1 MELGRKETNTNERI
15 KMFAK
20 CRIHDDCSLC
30 LSSMKNKLVV
40 VLPCGHTFHNKCH
53 SKLRDAA
60 AAYRY
65 RCPVCR
71 HNCKSQIQRLKML
84 DIFGEEYWNQYY
96 NYVRSLSGGTPPW
109 LRESQK
115 RNIEEFEDWIL
126 NGLSEEEL
134 EEMNNALMR
143 QSLENN
149 LNLESRER
157 SPSPSPQPSP
167 SLSPSYES
175 VSTTA
180 SPSGELTPPTPVT
193 HPDPPDTASPS
204 GELTP
209 PTPVTHPDPPDTALP
224 SHGESWRGYT
234 HDGMLNAVN
243 EIVNYFDNVLN
254 YDSESDR
261 FGDSQP
267 DSP

>member
-193 HPDPPDTASPS
+193 HPDPPDTA
-204 GELTP
+204 
-209 PTPVTHPDPPDTALP
+209 LP

>member
-20 CRIHDDCSLC
+20 CRIDDDCSLC

-115 RNIEEFEDWIL
+115 RNI
-126 NGLSEEEL
+126 
-134 EEMNNALMR
+134 
-143 QSLENN
+143 
-149 LNLESRER
+149 
-157 SPSPSPQPSP
+157 
-167 SLSPSYES
+167 
-175 VSTTA
+175 
-180 SPSGELTPPTPVT
+180 
-193 HPDPPDTASPS
+193 
-204 GELTP
+204 
-209 PTPVTHPDPPDTALP
+209 
-224 SHGESWRGYT
+224 
-234 HDGMLNAVN
+234 
-243 EIVNYFDNVLN
+243 
-254 YDSESDR
+254 
-261 FGDSQP
+261 
-267 DSP
+267 